1 MRRLPFVARLLL
13 VPCLALVNM
22 PSSSAQILNGGG
34 YSTITL
40 GTTPLPS
47 GATVTSLAGLT
58 SLGIAGTPAAT
69 PTTDQTQASG
79 GSALLPLPVSTGVAV
94 GQVVSGTDIPAGDQV
109 ASLVATA
116 AVTEAANGS
125 FLTGQKVI
133 PMSVTTGFAVGQQ
146 CTDLTLSTVIGAGNV
161 IASIQAGTSITLT
174 SNTGHASSGATDSIY
189 CEPVA
194 TLVVATTAAVPV
206 STVVTFRPNA
216 SALSASSAL
225 VDLAD
230 ASIYGN
236 LNIGGILRVTSG
248 AASNLTSPLLAL
260 FSSTTVQQ
268 PFIGISGSDRSG
280 GIEAAVNGIS
290 VINSATVGQAY
301 PNGTVNLAEI
311 ALQSASSISYL
322 TSSNNAT
329 LHLGLADAAAPA
341 AQTLG
346 VQGVVAGTSN
356 TAGANWT
363 IAGSQGTGTGAG
375 GSIIFKTAPAGS
387 TGSAQNALAAALTID
402 SAAGITFG
410 ASALA
415 NCSALKTVSG
425 VLQCGP

>member
-1 MRRLPFVARLLL
+1 
-13 VPCLALVNM
+13 
-22 PSSSAQILNGGG
+22 
-34 YSTITL
+34 
-40 GTTPLPS
+40 
-47 GATVTSLAGLT
+47 
-58 SLGIAGTPAAT
+58 
-69 PTTDQTQASG
+69 
-79 GSALLPLPVSTGVAV
+79 
-94 GQVVSGTDIPAGDQV
+94 
-109 ASLVATA
+109 
-116 AVTEAANGS
+116 
-125 FLTGQKVI
+125 VI

-194 TLVVATTAAVPV
+194 TLAVATSAAVPV
-206 STVVTFRPNA
+206 STVVTFLPNA
-216 SALSASSAL
+216 SSLSMSSAL
-225 VDLAD
+225 VDLGD
-230 ASIYGN
+230 ASVYGN
-236 LNIGGILRVTSG
+236 LNVGGILRVSPNT
-248 AASNLTSPLLAL
+248 LSPLLAL

-268 PFIGISGSDRSG
+268 PIIGIIGSDRSG
-280 GIEAAVNGIS
+280 GITAAPGGIS
-290 VINSATVGQAY
+290 VINSATSGQPYA
-301 PNGTVNLAEI
+301 NGTVNLAEI
-311 ALQSASSISYL
+311 ILQSASFTALYL
-322 TSSNNAT
+322 TSPNNAT

-341 AQTLG
+341 AQTIG

-387 TGSAQNALAAALTID
+387 TGTAQNALVAALTID